1 LTEAEWV
8 VVYEAGSLIEAQMIQ
23 TRLQGEGIP
32 ARLRYEALHAVI
44 APVLSPVEVQV
55 PPAWAEA
62 ARRVLS
68 EPEGFE
74 G

>member
-1 LTEAEWV
+1 MTEAEWI
-8 VVYEAGSLIEAQMIQ
+8 VVYEAGSLIEGQMIQ
-23 TRLQGEGIP
+23 ARLQGEGIP

-62 ARRVLS
+62 AHQVLS

>member
-1 LTEAEWV
+1 MTEAEWII
-8 VVYEAGSLIEAQMIQ
+8 VYEAGSLIEGQMIQ
-23 TRLQGEGIP
+23 ARLQGEGIP

-44 APVLSPVEVQV
+44 APVFSPVEVQV